1 MSSNENPDAFDTFM
15 NDFAEAA
22 PEPEAA
28 AVVEESA
35 EIGEDLEEEVEDP
48 AATTDEAEPEEAE
61 EPEEAADEG
70 EVEEAPKKGK
80 KSAQERI
87 SEVVAKQREAERKL
101 EAERAANADLMERL
115 RRLEETQKPAKEDP
129 APAKD
134 YVPAGAEFG
143 LTEPTADDVTE
154 SGEPKYALGEF
165 DPKYLRDL
173 SRYDRAVEKAYEAQV
188 AERKTQEAAVN
199 AEAQQLVTEWNAKLV
214 AAEKTSPKLREK
226 AANLVDTF
234 ADVDAVHGQT
244 LAQAIMSLDNG
255 TSVLEY
261 LADNLDEAD
270 RIIKLPT
277 AKAMIQLGKLD
288 ALYEQ
293 EEVAQK
299 PQARTTKA
307 PTPPTALSRGTGTPK
322 QGGIASMYDKMLQDF
337 R

>member
-15 NDFAEAA
+15 SDFAGAA
-22 PEPEAA
+22 PDPAEAEP
-28 AVVEESA
+28 VVEESA
-35 EIGEDLEEEVEDP
+35 DPGEDPEEVEDP
-48 AATTDEAEPEEAE
+48 AAPTDEAEPEADESS
-61 EPEEAADEG
+61 EEAADEG

-101 EAERAANADLMERL
+101 EAEQAANADLMERL
-115 RRLEETQKPAKEDP
+115 RRLEEAQKPAKEDP
-129 APAKD
+129 APKAD

-143 LTEPTADDVTE
+143 LVEPTADDVTE
-154 SGEPKYALGEF
+154 AGEPKYALGEF

-173 SRYDRAVEKAYEAQV
+173 SRYDRAVEKAYETKVTEQKA
-188 AERKTQEAAVN
+188 AEAAAN
-199 AEAQQLVTEWNAKLV
+199 AEAQTLISSWNEKL
-214 AAEKTSPKLREK
+214 AEAEKTSPDLRKK

-234 ADVDAVHGQT
+234 ADVDAQHGQT

-288 ALYEQ
+288 ALYEA
-293 EEVAQK
+293 EEVEEK
-299 PQARTTKA
+299 PKARVTKA
-307 PTPPTALSRGTGTPK
+307 PTPPTALSRGLGTPTR
-322 QGGIASMYDKMLQDF
+322 GNAASTYDRMLKEF

>member
-115 RRLEETQKPAKEDP
+115 RRLEEAQKPAKEDP
-129 APAKD
+129 APVKD

-214 AAEKTSPKLREK
+214 EAEKTSPKLREK